1 MIEMRLKFSSDI
13 ISVYTGRILFSG
25 KSNNNMLR
33 CFMDLKGKIPN
44 KVIRKGQFKENHF
57 DSNGNFLSHE
67 VDKITERVSIFH
79 FCNLIYS
86 FDFIQQEKTVVVS
99 VIKPSRDL
107 QQELVANQ
115 NLPEEQMRKVGQL
128 KDLLDK
134 IFSLDPSKRISLNH
148 ALAHPFIQDKI

>member
-1 MIEMRLKFSSDI
+1 
-13 ISVYTGRILFSG
+13 
-25 KSNNNMLR
+25 MLR

-44 KVIRKGQFKENHF
+44 KVIRKGQFKESHF
-57 DSNGNFLSHE
+57 DSNGNYLSHE
-67 VDKITERVSIFH
+67 VDKITERVSFLKSLHSLFSIIS
-79 FCNLIYS
+79 NLFYS
-86 FDFIQQEKTVVVS
+86 QEKTVVVS
-99 VIKPSRDL
+99 VIKPIRDL

>member
-1 MIEMRLKFSSDI
+1 MLK
-13 ISVYTGRILFSG
+13 
-25 KSNNNMLR
+25 

-57 DSNGNFLSHE
+57 DPNGNFLSHE
-67 VDKITERVSIFH
+67 VDKITERVSLNF
-79 FCNLIYS
+79 FIYRTLFFNENNS
-86 FDFIQQEKTVVVS
+86 QEKVVVVS
-99 VIKPSRDL
+99 VIKPIRDL

-134 IFSLDPSKRISLNH
+134 ILSLDPSKRISLNH